1 MTAQQMQTPK
11 LFNRV
16 VLQQDDPQQNI
27 QAGMTGVLMELGAD
41 QTWGIVELDDDA
53 ITLSGRYTASVA
65 LEILTVMTEVYD
77 QAI

>member
-1 MTAQQMQTPK
+1 
-11 LFNRV
+11 
-16 VLQQDDPQQNI
+16 
-27 QAGMTGVLMELGAD
+27 MELGAD

-65 LEILTVMTEVYD
+65 LESLTVMTEVYD